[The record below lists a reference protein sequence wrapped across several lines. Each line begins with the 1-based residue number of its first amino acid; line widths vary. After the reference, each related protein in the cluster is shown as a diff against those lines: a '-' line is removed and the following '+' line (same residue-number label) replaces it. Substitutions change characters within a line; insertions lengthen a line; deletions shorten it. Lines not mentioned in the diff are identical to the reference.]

1 MASSCFYSNDLFLFD
16 PGSIMGD
23 SYVVIPSACHEIEAA
38 SDDIEQLELNAQR
51 MWKASL

>member
-1 MASSCFYSNDLFLFD
+1 
-16 PGSIMGD
+16 MGD
-23 SYVVIPSACHEIEAA
+23 SYVVIPSAYHEIEAA